1 MAIQN
6 DHSVRIAEI
15 TKDVEHL
22 KEHSDKVINVIET
35 GFKELNEKVRKLED
49 RSVIGQ
55 FLEKFMWLGIGAFVT
70 ILVHQN
76 YIAVSNKQ
84 EYKIEKQKDSTK
96 KNN

>member
-84 EYKIEKQKDSTK
+84 EYKIEKQKD
-96 KNN
+96 

>member
-1 MAIQN
+1 MTIQN